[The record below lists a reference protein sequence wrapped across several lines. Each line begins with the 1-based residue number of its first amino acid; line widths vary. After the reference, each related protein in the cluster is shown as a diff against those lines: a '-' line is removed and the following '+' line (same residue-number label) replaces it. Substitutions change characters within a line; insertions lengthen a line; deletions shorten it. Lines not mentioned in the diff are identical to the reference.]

1 MDSYCFVTN
10 IILNI
15 NNNKMKLFVSILFL
29 FFYSTSFSQTYNI
42 EQQEAID
49 LYSRVINDPN
59 SSDTALVSAYVNLSN
74 IIYISNVDTIIPL
87 CRKAEK
93 IANKRLKQN
102 PDTEERLS
110 LLESL
115 ATAYNNIGYYIDN
128 YQNKTDTALL
138 YYEESLEIQKIIKDT
153 SGMATSVNNIGEI
166 YRIQSN
172 IPLALKYH
180 HKSLK
185 LRTAINHEEG
195 MAQSLHNIALIHKQ
209 QGDYKLA
216 LKYNLNSLK
225 IRKKTNDIVG
235 LATSLNNIGT
245 IHRDMNNH
253 DLALDYFNQS
263 FSIRKNHGDK
273 RGMSNS
279 LNNIGAIYSHKNK
292 FDLALSYHKRA
303 LKIEEELKREL
314 GIAKSLFLISSTEY
328 KLGNINEADLLSKRA
343 LAISQKLGIPN
354 EIENAADIRYQINL
368 KKENWEEALKMRNL
382 QFLMKDSMEN
392 EAAFKA
398 AASEQAKYEYEKT
411 LAISEKEHEK
421 KLAIEQE
428 AKAKQKIIIIA
439 IAICLGLLAIFLF
452 FVFNRLKVTRKQKK
466 VIELAHVE
474 LEYKNQEITSSINY
488 AKRIQKA
495 ILPPAKI
502 VKEYLRESFIIYQ
515 PKDIV
520 AGDFYWMEQSKN
532 ITLFAAA
539 DCTGHGVP
547 GAMVS
552 VICNNGLNR
561 SVREYNLTDPGEILN
576 KTREIVIQEF
586 EKSEEEV
593 KDGMDIALCSL
604 ENINDKWQLNYA
616 GANNPLW
623 IIRNSELIETK
634 ANKQPIGKFDNP
646 TPYTTHSLELKKDD
660 AIYIFSDGFVDQFG
674 GPKGKKLKSRAFREL
689 LLSVQS
695 KNMESQKEIINTFFS
710 KWKGHHEQID
720 DVCIIGVKI

>member
-1 MDSYCFVTN
+1 
-10 IILNI
+10 
-15 NNNKMKLFVSILFL
+15 MKLFVNILIL
-29 FFYSTSFSQTYNI
+29 LFYSTAFSQTYNK

-49 LYSRVINDPN
+49 AYSKVINNPE

-87 CRKAEK
+87 CKKAEI
-93 IANKRLKQN
+93 IAKKRLQQN
-102 PDTEERLS
+102 PETKERLS

-128 YQNKTDTALL
+128 YQNKTDTALR
-138 YYEESLEIQKIIKDT
+138 YYEESLEIQKIIKD
-153 SGMATSVNNIGEI
+153 SLGMATSVNNIGEI

-172 IPLALKYH
+172 IPLALKFH

-185 LRTAINHEEG
+185 LRTAINHREG

-225 IRKKTNDIVG
+225 IKKKINDNVG
-235 LATSLNNIGT
+235 LATTLNNIGT
-245 IHRDMNNH
+245 IHREMNNH

-279 LNNIGAIYSHKNK
+279 LNNIGAIYSFKNNL
-292 FDLALSYHKRA
+292 DLALSYHRRA
-303 LKIEEELKREL
+303 LKIEEELKRDL

-328 KLGNINEADLLSKRA
+328 KLGNINEANLLSKRA

-354 EIENAADIRYQINL
+354 EIENAAEIRYRINL
-368 KKENWEEALKMRNL
+368 KKGNWEEALKMRNL

-392 EAAFKA
+392 ESAIKA

-421 KLAIEQE
+421 KIAIEQE

-439 IAICLGLLAIFLF
+439 IAICLGLVALFLF
-452 FVFNRLKVTRKQKK
+452 FVFNRLKITRKQKK
-466 VIELAHVE
+466 VIELAHIE
-474 LEYKNQEITSSINY
+474 LEEKNQEITSSINY
-488 AKRIQKA
+488 ARRIQKA

-502 VKEYLRESFIIYQ
+502 VKEYFRESFIIYQ

-520 AGDFYWMEQSKN
+520 AGDFYWMEQRKN
-532 ITLFAAA
+532 TTLFAAA

-561 SVREYNLTDPGEILN
+561 SVREYNLIDPGEILN
-576 KTREIVIQEF
+576 RTREIVIQEF

-604 ENINDKWQLNYA
+604 ENKNDEWELKYA

-623 IIRNSELIETK
+623 VIRKNDLIEIK

-646 TPYTTHSLELKKDD
+646 LPYTTHKMKLEKDD
-660 AIYIFSDGFVDQFG
+660 SIYIFSDGFVDQFG
-674 GPKGKKLKSRAFREL
+674 GPKGKKFKARAFKEL
-689 LLSVQS
+689 LLQISDKPS
-695 KNMESQKEIINTFFS
+695 AKQKEIIEDRFIE
-710 KWKGHHEQID
+710 WKGSLEQID
-720 DVCIIGVKI
+720 DICIIGIKI

>member
-1 MDSYCFVTN
+1 
-10 IILNI
+10 
-15 NNNKMKLFVSILFL
+15 MKLFIKILILLIFNNNG
-29 FFYSTSFSQTYNI
+29 FSQTYNI

-49 LYSRVINDPN
+49 LYSKVINNPE
-59 SSDTALVSAYVNLSN
+59 SSDTAIVSAYVNLSS

-87 CRKAEK
+87 CKKAEK

-102 PDTEERLS
+102 PETEERLS

-128 YQNKTDTALL
+128 YQNKTDTALR

-172 IPLALKYH
+172 IPLALKFH
-180 HKSLK
+180 HKSLR
-185 LRTAINHEEG
+185 LRTAINHKEG

-225 IRKKTNDIVG
+225 IKKKINDKIG

-245 IHRDMNNH
+245 IHREMNNL

-263 FSIRKNHGDK
+263 FSIRKDHGDK

-279 LNNIGAIYSHKNK
+279 LNNIGAIYSFKNNL
-292 FDLALSYHKRA
+292 DLALSYHKQA

-328 KLGNINEADLLSKRA
+328 KLGNIKEADLLSKRA
-343 LAISQKLGIPN
+343 LDISQKLGIPN
-354 EIENAADIRYQINL
+354 EIENAAEIRYHINL
-368 KKENWEEALKMRNL
+368 EKGNWEEALKMRNL
-382 QFLMKDSMEN
+382 QYLMKDSMEN
-392 EAAFKA
+392 ESAIKA
-398 AASEQAKYEYEKT
+398 AANEQAKYEYEKT
-411 LAISEKEHEK
+411 LALSKKEHEK

-428 AKAKQKIIIIA
+428 AKAKQKVIIFA
-439 IAICLGLLAIFLF
+439 IAICLGLVALFLF
-452 FVFNRLKVTRKQKK
+452 FVFNRLKITRKQKG
-466 VIELAHVE
+466 VIEQAHEE
-474 LEYKNQEITSSINY
+474 LEEKNKEITSSIQY

-495 ILPPAKI
+495 ILPPNKI
-502 VKEYLRESFIIYQ
+502 VKQYFQNSFIIYI

-520 AGDFYWMEQSKN
+520 AGDFYWMEQKN
-532 ITLFAAA
+532 DTILFAAA

-552 VICNNGLNR
+552 VVCNNGLNR
-561 SVREYNLTDPGEILN
+561 SVREYGLTDPGKILD
-576 KTREIVIQEF
+576 KTRDIVIQEF
-586 EKSEEEV
+586 EKSEEDV

-604 ENINDKWQLNYA
+604 TNKNNNWELKYA

-623 IIRNSELIETK
+623 IIRKSELIEIK
-634 ANKQPIGKFDNP
+634 ATKQPIGKFENP
-646 TPYTTHSLELKKDD
+646 SPYKTHTIELFKDD
-660 AIYIFSDGFVDQFG
+660 IIYIFSDGFVDQFG
-674 GPKGKKLKSRAFREL
+674 GPRGKKFKANAFREL
-689 LLSVQS
+689 LCKVFDKSLP
-695 KNMESQKEIINTFFS
+695 EQKEIIENQFFT
-710 KWKGHHEQID
+710 WKGDLEQID
-720 DVCIIGVKI
+720 DICIIGVKI